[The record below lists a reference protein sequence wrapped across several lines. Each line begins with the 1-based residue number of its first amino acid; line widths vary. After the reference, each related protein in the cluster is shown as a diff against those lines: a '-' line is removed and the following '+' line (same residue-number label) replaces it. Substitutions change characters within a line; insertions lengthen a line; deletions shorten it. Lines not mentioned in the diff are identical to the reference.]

1 MTGAPAELNAPPAAV
16 VWHELECGAYRA
28 DLETW
33 RTLAA
38 GSSPDGGTPARVLD
52 IGAGT
57 GRVALALARAGHP
70 VTALD
75 LDPVLVAELRRRA
88 GSLPVSAFTA
98 DARTFSLDQ
107 TDHDLGLVPMQTIQ
121 LLRGREERRSLLER
135 ARAHLR
141 PGALLAMAIVTDVDD
156 FDSRRGGRGP
166 APDQERVDGRLYV
179 SRAVLVAVGPDHI
192 RIERERLIEP
202 RPASEGAA
210 PAPELD
216 VIELERLSEGQLHE
230 EAQAIGLEP
239 QPGIEIAETYEHTA
253 SQVVIVRV

>member
-33 RTLAA
+33 LTLAA
-38 GSSPDGGTPARVLD
+38 GASPDRETSARVLD

-88 GSLPVSAFTA
+88 GDLPLSALTG
-98 DARTFSLDQ
+98 DGRTFSLEQ

-121 LLRGREERRSLLER
+121 LLRGEQERRSLLER

-141 PGALLAMAIVTDVDD
+141 PGALLAMAIVTDVDT
-156 FDSRRGGRGP
+156 FDSRHGGHGP
-166 APDQERVDGRLYV
+166 APDQERIDGRLYV
-179 SRAVLVAVGPDHI
+179 SRAVLVEVGPRLI
-192 RIERERLIEP
+192 RIERERLIDP
-202 RPASEGAA
+202 PPGGEGAGV
-210 PAPELD
+210 APELD
-216 VIELERLSEGQLHE
+216 VIELERLSEEQLHE
-230 EAQAIGLEP
+230 EALAVGLEP
-239 QPGIEIAETYEHTA
+239 QPGIEIPATYEHTA